1 MDTDSCVLGHILY
14 VDTDSFIVCTPLLE
28 WIQQLN
34 LTTFGENFR
43 NFQPDLSGD
52 VYRGLVTPAMAGI
65 MNNNQLLYVPVV
77 EFSTLG
83 VFIMDYCLFQW
94 GWMWGSFDSPTML
107 LRSREAAKQ

>member
-1 MDTDSCVLGHILY
+1 MLIALDLVDMDILMIFCIY
-14 VDTDSFIVCTPLLE
+14 GYRFMCTWSYSVCGYRFIHVYTPLLE

-65 MNNNQLLYVPVV
+65 
-77 EFSTLG
+77 
-83 VFIMDYCLFQW
+83 I
-94 GWMWGSFDSPTML
+94 
-107 LRSREAAKQ
+107 